1 MSPMNYDKL
10 LNQTLRELKPSG
22 IRKFFDIASEMAD
35 VISLSV
41 GEPDFTTP
49 WHIRQEGI
57 NTLETRKTVYGPNAG
72 LLRLRQAIG
81 NYVERHLQVTYQP
94 KDEILV
100 TVGGSEAIDLT
111 LRALVNPGEE
121 VLIPQP
127 SFVCYEPLARMAG
140 GVPVPLVTRAEDAFR
155 LTPEALRAAITPR
168 TKLLV
173 LPFPNNPTGG
183 VMRRSHLEAIAS
195 VLRDTDIMV
204 LSDEIYAELTYGEEK
219 HVSIASLPGMQE
231 RTILVNGFSKA
242 FAMTGWR
249 MGYACGPKP
258 VMKHIVK
265 LHQFS
270 IMCAP
275 MTAQYAAIEAM
286 ENGEEDVIRMRGEY
300 DLRRR
305 YLLDRLNGMGL
316 DCFEPEGAFYA
327 FPSVQRT
334 GMTSDEFCEKL
345 LVEKRVAVVPGTAFG
360 DCGQGYLRISYCYSL
375 NHLAEGMD
383 RMEAFLQDHG
393 V

>member
-1 MSPMNYDKL
+1 MNYDKL